1 VEYYALNLESR
12 FMDPTFIFIFQQSFQ
27 FRFWTGDHS
36 VILDS
41 DVWMHF
47 QTDEPGDISSRVSHM
62 IFFIFAAL
70 QGQKY
75 ALVMFAREYFDGCS
89 CEAGGDLIVST
100 YYETSFFAFAVEG
113 THGRMVNDLFCEEND
128 SV

>member
-1 VEYYALNLESR
+1 
-12 FMDPTFIFIFQQSFQ
+12 
-27 FRFWTGDHS
+27 
-36 VILDS
+36 
-41 DVWMHF
+41 MHF
-47 QTDEPGDISSRVSHM
+47 QTDEPGDISSRVGHM

-70 QGQKY
+70 QGHKY
-75 ALVMFAREYFDGCS
+75 ALVMFAREYFDGCNQKGADERSTCS